1 VILAA
6 ILVVS
11 VVGTAL
17 FIQISLKP
25 TDGHFGA
32 PEYLV
37 FPFCGHSYTIM
48 SSTEET
54 SSTAPGYVVEP
65 TLGDVPVFSLL
76 TCPTVDGST
85 ADHVFL
91 HVGPDKYVE
100 YLRDG
105 YP

>member
-11 VVGTAL
+11 VVGMAL

-37 FPFCGHSYTIM
+37 FPFCGHSYTIV
-48 SSTEET
+48 SSTEEMYE
-54 SSTAPGYVVEP
+54 TAPGFVIEP
-65 TLGDVPVFSLL
+65 TLGDVPLFSLL
-76 TCPTVDGST
+76 TCPTVGGSAT
-85 ADHVFL
+85 DQVFL
-91 HVGPDKYVE
+91 HVGPDRYVD
-100 YLRDG
+100 YLRNG